1 MNNPKLTVKTQD
13 GVKKYMFKPCYNIRK
28 GKDLLALLKDHQE
41 KGAGGILLEDIQ
53 ESLPKADEVISVIID
68 LKIIKSI

>member
-1 MNNPKLTVKTQD
+1 MVKTQD
-13 GVKKYMFKPCYNIRK
+13 GVKKYIFKPCYNIRK

-53 ESLPKADEVISVIID
+53 ESLPRADEIISVI
-68 LKIIKSI
+68 L